1 MLVTLDD
8 NVPMAVQVVYRPGL
22 VSRKENNFVKDSA
35 DAIVVFVEDD
45 VSKRALLP
53 NFRAYVLTFVVSLS

>member
-1 MLVTLDD
+1 MDD
-8 NVPMAVQVVYRPGL
+8 NVLMAVQVVYRPGL

-35 DAIVVFVEDD
+35 NAIVVFVEND

>member
-8 NVPMAVQVVYRPGL
+8 NVLMAVQVVYRPGL
-22 VSRKENNFVKDSA
+22 ILRKENNFVKDSA
-35 DAIVVFVEDD
+35 NAIVVFVEND

-53 NFRAYVLTFVVSLS
+53 NF